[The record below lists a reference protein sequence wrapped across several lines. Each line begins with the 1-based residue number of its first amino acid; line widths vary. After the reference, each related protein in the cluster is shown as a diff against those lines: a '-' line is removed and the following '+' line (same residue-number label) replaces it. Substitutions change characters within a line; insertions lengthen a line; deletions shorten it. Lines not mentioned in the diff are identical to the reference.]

1 VQVSAIILL
10 YAKVATMILRV
21 ADHRIG
27 SDTVA
32 NRRIG
37 TDGVANRR
45 IGNVEVTNHMIGI
58 DWVAPLT

>member
-1 VQVSAIILL
+1 MQASAIIIL
-10 YAKVATMILRV
+10 YAKMATTILRV

-27 SDTVA
+27 TDTVA

-45 IGNVEVTNHMIGI
+45 IGNVEVTTHMIGT